1 MDKIKVAC
9 YIRVSSLEQA
19 NNGFGKDLQLTKIKK
34 YIEYYSD
41 KGFVFDENLV
51 YKDLW
56 ISWSKDEDE
65 RPWLKKLKDDI
76 DKWKIDVLIVWRL
89 DRIARKTLILLEL
102 IEFFKLHNV
111 NFISTDENVD
121 IKTPTWSFFITVI
134 GALAEMERKL
144 IAEKTALWK
153 IEWVNKWFFSMGWK
167 PSFGFIK
174 NTKTRKLEVNEEE
187 TKIVKD
193 IFDMYVNQ
201 NKSLWEI
208 SNILT
213 AKNLWN
219 WEATKVS
226 RIISNQA
233 YIWIYHLN
241 KTQIIDYFEE
251 NEATWKK
258 VKKQKTIEK
267 DKKDWK
273 FLEVETII
281 VPEIFQKAQEKLET
295 NKYKFNN
302 NNKPVINHIF
312 AGLLKCGC
320 CNSNY
325 KGDKGKPDKDW
336 ILKPYYR
343 CWRTNAYKYWL
354 DSCCNNSQIRESE
367 LIENIYW
374 VINKIL
380 KNPNNVIEEY
390 INSKNNS
397 NNSQKYKDEVI
408 ENDKILSK
416 NYSKIDELFENLID
430 EENINLKAMIQN
442 KIDWYKNK
450 IKDLETRNIEL
461 KELIEEEEFLEENKQ
476 DILNFINTLH
486 ENDIYKL
493 TRENQILLL
502 HKIIKK
508 IVINENKVDVYF
520 KFAMSDNKNFRHKK
534 ISENKF
540 SLTALS
546 KMVGQAG
553 FEPATF
559 ALKGR
564 CSTGWATNPCI

>member
-1 MDKIKVAC
+1 MEKIKVAC
-9 YIRVSSLEQA
+9 YIRVSTLEQS
-19 NNGFGKDLQLTKIKK
+19 NNWFWKDLQLTKIKK

-65 RPWLKKLKDDI
+65 RPWLKQMKEDI
-76 DKWKIDVLIVWRL
+76 KKGKIDVVIVWRL
-89 DRIARKTLILLEL
+89 DRLARKTIILLEL
-102 IEFFKLHNV
+102 IEFFKFYDI
-111 NFISTDENVD
+111 NFISTDESVD
-121 IKTPTWSFFITVI
+121 TKTPTWSFFITVI
-134 GALAEMERKL
+134 WALAEMERKL
-144 IAEKTALWK
+144 MVEKTALWK
-153 IEWVNKWFFSMGWK
+153 LEWVDKWIFSMWWV
-167 PSFGFIK
+167 PTFWFIK
-174 NTKTRKLEVNEEE
+174 NQKTRKLEIKEEE
-187 TKIVKD
+187 AKIVKD

-213 AKNLWN
+213 AKNFWN

-241 KTQIIDYFEE
+241 KSEKQVYITLDKE
-251 NEATWKK
+251 TWKEI
-258 VKKQKTIEK
+258 KKEKRGKKDEIEWKILEVDTTIE
-267 DKKDWK
+267 
-273 FLEVETII
+273 
-281 VPEIFQKAQEKLET
+281 PEIFQKAQEKLET

-336 ILKPYYR
+336 VLKPYYR
-343 CWRTNAYKYWL
+343 CWKSNAYRF
-354 DSCCNNSQIRESE
+354 DNSCNNSQIRESE
-367 LIENIYW
+367 LVENIFW

-408 ENDKILSK
+408 ENDKILLK

-430 EENINLKAMIQN
+430 EENPNIKANIKN
-442 KIDWYKNK
+442 KIDLYK
-450 IKDLETRNIEL
+450 IKINDLETRNIEL
-461 KELIEEEEFLEENKQ
+461 REFIEEENFLEENKQ
-476 DILNFINTLH
+476 DILYFIETLH

-493 TRENQILLL
+493 SRENQILLL

-508 IVINENKVDVYF
+508 VVINENKVDVYF

-534 ISENKF
+534 ISKDKNK
-540 SLTALS
+540 SLLTALS
-546 KMVGQAG
+546 QMVGNVRLELTTPRSQSVCASQ
-553 FEPATF
+553 
-559 ALKGR
+559 LR
-564 CSTGWATNPCI
+564 